1 MKSTLFQR
9 EYVYVGKTE
18 AGELVLMTGRVYE
31 ESAAKQETTAHEPIT
46 DQHCLTL
53 TSAVFTGKKNI
64 GRSHVTSGA
73 TLEHLGRIT
82 VPAPGWTLEEVR
94 ELHRIGTEWH
104 LNTMRAGC
112 VHMDLPEDESY
123 AARKNVMCP
132 ETGYKYG
139 AQWLVQPLPEEVEAR
154 FCALMSLG
162 KEEEA
167 DY

>member
-9 EYVYVGKTE
+9 EYVYVGKTA
-18 AGELVLMTGRVYE
+18 AGERVLMTGRIYE
-31 ESAAKQETTAHEPIT
+31 ESAAEAQTVTHESII
-46 DQHCLTL
+46 DQHCLSL
-53 TSAVFTGKKNI
+53 TSAVFTGRKNI
-64 GRSHVTSGA
+64 SRNHVTSGA
-73 TLEHLGRIT
+73 TLEHLAKIT

-112 VHMDLPEDESY
+112 VHMDLPEDGSY
-123 AARKNVMCP
+123 EARKNILCP

-139 AQWLVQPLPEEVEAR
+139 AEWLTDPLPKEVEER
-154 FCALMSLG
+154 FCVLMSLG
-162 KEEEA
+162 KKEEA